1 METTSSGHSCD
12 EVDKAVLVGVVPD
25 SPGGAVDSMAG
36 DVGMTSITQNGA
48 AEEAKHV
55 VVVDDVNNTE
65 AEVVGSEGVDGAG
78 GNSLST
84 NNEDGSDC
92 GSVDLMVALSVENG
106 DLRLPPEPVEDK
118 PEAEAPVP
126 DKADGAVV
134 GAEADDNDMNGGS
147 VGCLAEN
154 RHSWHLD
161 KSINK

>member
-12 EVDKAVLVGVVPD
+12 EVDKAAVLVGVVPD
-25 SPGGAVDSMAG
+25 SPGGEVDSMAG

-48 AEEAKHV
+48 AKEAKH
-55 VVVDDVNNTE
+55 DVNNT
-65 AEVVGSEGVDGAG
+65 EVVGSEGVDGAG

-92 GSVDLMVALSVENG
+92 GGVDLMVALSVENG
-106 DLRLPPEPVEDK
+106 DLRLPPESVEDK